1 MKRVAALLVLF
12 LSFPLCL
19 HADEASK
26 RAKLDEFFGMM
37 HMDSLMQQMMDAVQK
52 QMADNMKQMAGKDMT
67 PEAEARAEDMQ
78 KQVLALVESQLSWK
92 AIEPAMADMYD
103 KNFTEAQIDDI
114 LTFYKSPTGTVMLQK
129 MPELA
134 TAGMQIA
141 QERMQAIQ
149 PQMKAL
155 VDSFAK
161 KSADDATKQGSSSK
175 Q

>member
-37 HMDSLMQQMMDAVQK
+37 HMDSLMQQMMDAVQ
-52 QMADNMKQMAGKDMT
+52 KQMAGKDMT